1 MEINDLKTSQNS
13 DYGTLSQH
21 VKVEMGSTYCII
33 SCSKHRLPDLVNAI
47 DDFVEKGWSITSG
60 LTSDDGLVFQAL
72 TKISDDQKLSNSK
85 NGVYS

>member
-1 MEINDLKTSQNS
+1 MEINNIKVSQNS
-13 DYGTLSQH
+13 DYVKLSQH
-21 VKVEMGSTYCII
+21 VKVDMGSTYCII

-72 TKISDDQKLSNSK
+72 TKTSNDQKLSNNK
-85 NGVYS
+85 KGV

>member
-1 MEINDLKTSQNS
+1 MEIIDKKSPKNS
-13 DYGTLSQH
+13 DYFRLSQH
-21 VKVEMGSTYCII
+21 VKVDMGSSYCII

-72 TKISDDQKLSNSK
+72 TKTSNDQKLSNNK
-85 NGVYS
+85 KGV

>member
-1 MEINDLKTSQNS
+1 MEINDIKASQNS
-13 DYGTLSQH
+13 DYVKLSQH
-21 VKVEMGSTYCII
+21 VKVDMGSTYCII

-72 TKISDDQKLSNSK
+72 TKTSNDQKLSNNK
-85 NGVYS
+85 KGV